1 MKGFGDISCA
11 ATCASGVI
19 LESWPTRGVPESVVA
34 KQRESVTLR
43 AANPYGMTSVW
54 GGRRVNTSVLSSPN
68 VSVGDLLL
76 SLLFLNNDR
85 FPTTTLGNDNKNNGS
100 RNPAGRQA
108 LRDDDQRGIFSCC
121 RFVGL
126 RHYKNSLLPVI
137 KRARKI
143 CCLKGTATAG
153 FTLIELLVV
162 VLIIGIL
169 AAMALPDYQRAT
181 EISRV
186 GAALSFSRAFRDS
199 VDRYYMQNGR
209 FPSSPDALDIGLT
222 QCPKYFS
229 CMYAELTTQGK
240 FQIDRKNGPFAYGI
254 ITRSAVSPAL
264 PNTIYCYALR
274 SNKKGVEFCEY
285 WGEDAT
291 PGDGTWFRTLIQ

>member
-1 MKGFGDISCA
+1 MKGF
-11 ATCASGVI
+11 ASI
-19 LESWPTRGVPESVVA
+19 
-34 KQRESVTLR
+34 
-43 AANPYGMTSVW
+43 
-54 GGRRVNTSVLSSPN
+54 LSSPK
-68 VSVGDLLL
+68 VSVGDLFLL
-76 SLLFLNNDR
+76 KKENDR
-85 FPTTTLGNDNKNNGS
+85 FPSPADRQISRMTSALG
-100 RNPAGRQA
+100 GR
-108 LRDDDQRGIFSCC
+108 
-121 RFVGL
+121 
-126 RHYKNSLLPVI
+126 
-137 KRARKI
+137 
-143 CCLKGTATAG
+143 TAPG

-209 FPSSPDALDIGLT
+209 FPSSPDTLDIGLT
-222 QCPKYFS
+222 KCPKYFS
-229 CMYAELTTQGK
+229 CSYHELTTQGK
-240 FQIDRKNGPFAYGI
+240 FQIDRQNGPFAYGI

-274 SNKKGVEFCEY
+274 SNKKGVEFCEH

-291 PGDGTWFRTLIQ
+291 PGDGTWFRVLIQ

>member
-1 MKGFGDISCA
+1 MKGF
-11 ATCASGVI
+11 ASI
-19 LESWPTRGVPESVVA
+19 
-34 KQRESVTLR
+34 
-43 AANPYGMTSVW
+43 
-54 GGRRVNTSVLSSPN
+54 LSSPK
-68 VSVGDLLL
+68 VSVGDLFLL
-76 SLLFLNNDR
+76 KKENDR
-85 FPTTTLGNDNKNNGS
+85 FPS
-100 RNPAGRQA
+100 PAGRQTLGNNDNNHCGDNTKTRIST
-108 LRDDDQRGIFSCC
+108 LRDDD
-121 RFVGL
+121 
-126 RHYKNSLLPVI
+126 NN
-137 KRARKI
+137 
-143 CCLKGTATAG
+143 KGTIKAG

-199 VDRYYMQNGR
+199 VDRYYMQNGH
-209 FPSSPDALDIGLT
+209 FPSSPDTLDIGLT
-222 QCPKYFS
+222 KCPKYFS
-229 CMYAELTTQGK
+229 CSYHELTTQGK
-240 FQIDRKNGPFAYGI
+240 FQIDRQNGPFAYGI

-274 SNKKGVEFCEY
+274 SNKKGVEFCEH

>member
-1 MKGFGDISCA
+1 MKNACMGRLG
-11 ATCASGVI
+11 G
-19 LESWPTRGVPESVVA
+19 LL
-34 KQRESVTLR
+34 RELNKEFFS
-43 AANPYGMTSVW
+43 
-54 GGRRVNTSVLSSPN
+54 LSSPK
-68 VSVGDLLL
+68 VSVGDLFLL
-76 SLLFLNNDR
+76 KKENDR
-85 FPTTTLGNDNKNNGS
+85 FPTTALGNDSNNHCGDNNIS
-100 RNPAGRQA
+100 RNPAGRTLAGRQT
-108 LRDDDQRGIFSCC
+108 LRDDDKKCIVSWC
-121 RFVGL
+121 RFGGL
-126 RHYKNSLLPVI
+126 RDYKNSVAPLI
-137 KRARKI
+137 KRARTI
-143 CCLKGTATAG
+143 CRLQGRG

-209 FPSSPDALDIGLT
+209 FPSSPDALDVGLT

-274 SNKKGVEFCEY
+274 SNKKGVEFCEH

-291 PGDGTWFRTLIQ
+291 PEDGTWFRTLIQ

>member
-1 MKGFGDISCA
+1 
-11 ATCASGVI
+11 
-19 LESWPTRGVPESVVA
+19 
-34 KQRESVTLR
+34 
-43 AANPYGMTSVW
+43 MTSAL
-54 GGRRVNTSVLSSPN
+54 GGR
-68 VSVGDLLL
+68 
-76 SLLFLNNDR
+76 
-85 FPTTTLGNDNKNNGS
+85 
-100 RNPAGRQA
+100 
-108 LRDDDQRGIFSCC
+108 
-121 RFVGL
+121 
-126 RHYKNSLLPVI
+126 
-137 KRARKI
+137 
-143 CCLKGTATAG
+143 TAPG

-199 VDRYYMQNGR
+199 VDRYYMQNGH
-209 FPSSPDALDIGLT
+209 FPSSPNTLDIGLT
-222 QCPKYFS
+222 KCPKYFS
-229 CMYAELTTQGK
+229 CSYHELTTQGK
-240 FQIDRKNGPFAYGI
+240 FQIDRQNGPFAYGI

-274 SNKKGVEFCEY
+274 SNKKGVEFCEH

>member
-1 MKGFGDISCA
+1 MKRFISICRA
-11 ATCASGVI
+11 LTYASGVI
-19 LESWPTRGVPESVVA
+19 PECFSRESAVA
-34 KQRESVTLR
+34 KRRYSVTLR
-43 AANPYGMTSVW
+43 TAKSHGMTSAL
-54 GGRRVNTSVLSSPN
+54 GGR
-68 VSVGDLLL
+68 
-76 SLLFLNNDR
+76 
-85 FPTTTLGNDNKNNGS
+85 
-100 RNPAGRQA
+100 
-108 LRDDDQRGIFSCC
+108 
-121 RFVGL
+121 
-126 RHYKNSLLPVI
+126 
-137 KRARKI
+137 
-143 CCLKGTATAG
+143 TAPG

-169 AAMALPDYQRAT
+169 ASVALPDYQRAT

-209 FPSSPDALDIGLT
+209 FPSSPDTLDIGLT
-222 QCPKYFS
+222 KCPKYFS
-229 CMYAELTTQGK
+229 CSYHELTTQGK
-240 FQIDRKNGPFAYGI
+240 FQMDRQNGPFAYGI

-274 SNKKGVEFCEY
+274 SNKKGVEFCEH